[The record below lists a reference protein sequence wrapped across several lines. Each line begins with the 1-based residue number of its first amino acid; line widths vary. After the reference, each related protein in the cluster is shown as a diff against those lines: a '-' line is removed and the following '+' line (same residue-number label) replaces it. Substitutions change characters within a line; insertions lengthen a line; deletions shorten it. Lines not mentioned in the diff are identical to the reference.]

1 MTAMTA
7 LSISRFTRPSL
18 ALKNSKLASASV
30 VHTLFNTSSVT
41 YSCII
46 GLTPPSRPEFA
57 PGLAP
62 LPDIDASTC
71 RRDDGVD
78 PPTPGY

>member
-62 LPDIDASTC
+62 PA
-71 RRDDGVD
+71 
-78 PPTPGY
+78 GY